1 MPQQEFDARLAAH
14 CLDKI
19 AQMEGIMPFLGGWGR
34 YIYILLFLSCSWFIH
49 WGFLDWTI
57 IEMQISRTR

>member
-1 MPQQEFDARLAAH
+1 MPQQEFDASLAAH

-34 YIYILLFLSCSWFIH
+34 YIYIYSFLVAGSST
-49 WGFLDWTI
+49 GVSLTGR
-57 IEMQISRTR
+57 S

>member
-34 YIYILLFLSCSWFIH
+34 YIYIYCCSFLVAGSST
-49 WGFLDWTI
+49 GVSLTGR
-57 IEMQISRTR
+57 S